1 MANDTTKRI
10 TAKMILDSTGYNSSL
25 KGVNSEMKKYQ
36 SQMKLASQ
44 GIKSFGADSERL
56 KDVQQSLSK
65 QLELHS
71 KKVDIYNQAIEKSTS
86 KLNDNIKKRDRLK
99 SSLDSANKKYDET
112 VRLYGKESDEAKKA
126 KEEVDRLTGEYKKA
140 GKAVEAN
147 AKQTQNYQT
156 NLNKASTEMVKT
168 QGELRKVNDEL
179 DKSNNKWL
187 QTSKTLKKSSD
198 RLTDTGG
205 KISDVGKSITTKMS
219 VPLAGLGVVAVKTTA
234 DYNDSMSQL
243 KAVTNSSTEDM
254 GKLNKQ
260 AKAMGIQT
268 RYSAKEAA
276 DSMVGLGQAGYNT
289 NQILNTTPAVLN
301 LAQAGAIDLTQST
314 DILVSSMSQFGIAT
328 EKAGHVADVLS
339 LGANKANLGVGDL
352 GESLKY
358 CGAMANTAG
367 WSLEDVTAAISLM
380 SNYGIKGSQ
389 AGTIL
394 RGSISRLIKPSKDAA
409 ETMNQLGVKTFDS
422 TGKMKP
428 LPAILDEINKK
439 TSNLT
444 QQQKMNTLV
453 TLFGQEAVTGMNALL
468 KEGGNEVRSYS
479 KELKNADGSA
489 KKTADTMENNLGG
502 SMRSL
507 KSAMEGAAI
516 SMGTALA
523 PTIKKL
529 TEHLTELIRKFA
541 ELNPKTQETI
551 AKFGMFVVA
560 AGPAIITAGKLTTGL
575 GSITRGFSKLIGFLG
590 KTTIATKGATA
601 AAKGASVATG
611 VASKGVKATGLA
623 VKAGTALLNPW
634 TIGIGAAAVGIV
646 ALHKHLSKECVPSVD
661 LFNSKVKTTTQ
672 TTDAYGNKID
682 VASTKTVKFADST
695 KKAVGGFVELNNGAK
710 KNLTDLYV
718 NSTKITDKTAKEL
731 TDKYKQMGEQIKAG
745 EDAKYKERLASYK
758 TFLSNNKTMSDKEK
772 AATLKSMED
781 SHNKEKA
788 EVDKYVEQIQSI
800 LEKASK
806 EKRALTKEEQEKIN
820 EIQEKMKTEGVKK
833 LSKTEE
839 ESKTILGRMKD
850 YGTRIT
856 AEQASEE
863 IKNAEKQRK
872 GTVDKANQQ
881 YNQTVATIKKMRD
894 EDKTITK
901 DQADKMIAEAERQKK
916 GSIDKAKQQKDGV
929 VEQIKKMDSNSLQDI
944 DITDGHIMTKW
955 DKLRNWFKNNPITR
969 WIKTKTNDSDASAG
983 GNWTGTNYWQGG
995 LTYLH
1000 DAPGRS
1006 TNYELYDLPR
1016 GTRIYNHDASADLV
1030 TKTAESVAT
1039 KVAEGVLGRFNG
1051 TNGGINVTQNIYSP
1065 APTPSEIARQSK
1077 NNLRELALQL

>member
-1 MANDTTKRI
+1 
-10 TAKMILDSTGYNSSL
+10 
-25 KGVNSEMKKYQ
+25 V
-36 SQMKLASQ
+36 
-44 GIKSFGADSERL
+44 
-56 KDVQQSLSK
+56 
-65 QLELHS
+65 
-71 KKVDIYNQAIEKSTS
+71 
-86 KLNDNIKKRDRLK
+86 
-99 SSLDSANKKYDET
+99 
-112 VRLYGKESDEAKKA
+112 YGKESDEAKKA
-126 KEEVDRLTGEYKKA
+126 KDEVDKLTEEHKKSE
-140 GKAVEAN
+140 KAVEAN

-156 NLNKASTEMVKT
+156 NLNKASAEMVKT
-168 QGELRKVNDEL
+168 QGELRKVNGEL

-187 QTSKTLKKSSD
+187 QTSETLKKSSD

-205 KISDVGKSITTKMS
+205 KITDVGKSITTKMS

-254 GKLNKQ
+254 EKLNKQ

-289 NQILNTTPAVLN
+289 NEILNTTPAVLN

-394 RGSISRLIKPSKDAA
+394 RGSISRLIKPSEDAA
-409 ETMNQLGVKTFDS
+409 ETMSQLGIKAFDS

-439 TSNLT
+439 TANLT

-468 KEGGNEVRSYS
+468 KEGGNSLRSYS

-489 KKTADTMENNLGG
+489 KKTAGTMEDNLGG

-516 SMGTALA
+516 SMGTALT

-529 TEHLTELIRKFA
+529 TEHLTELTRKFA
-541 ELNPKTQETI
+541 ELSPKTQETI
-551 AKFGMFVVA
+551 AKLGMFVVA
-560 AGPAIITAGKLTTGL
+560 VGPAIIITGELTTGL
-575 GSITRGFSKLIGFLG
+575 GSITKGLSKFIGFLG
-590 KTTIATKGATA
+590 KTAIATKGATA

-634 TIGIGAAAVGIV
+634 TIGIAAAGAGIV
-646 ALHKHLSKECVPSVD
+646 ALHKHLSKEAVPSVD

-718 NSTKITDKTAKEL
+718 NSTKITDKTAKTL
-731 TDKYKQMGEQIKAG
+731 TDKYKQMGDQIKAG
-745 EDAKYKERLASYK
+745 EDAKYKERLASFK
-758 TFLSNNKTMSDKEK
+758 AFLGNNKTMSDKDK
-772 AATLKSMED
+772 ADSLKSMED
-781 SHNKEKA
+781 AHNKEKA
-788 EVDKYVEQIQSI
+788 EVDKYVKQIQTI
-800 LEKASK
+800 ANKASK
-806 EKRALTKEEQEKIN
+806 EGRALTKEDQEQIN
-820 EIQEKMKTEGVKK
+820 AIQEKMKTEGVKK

-839 ESKTILGRMKD
+839 ESKIILGRMKEYD
-850 YGTRIT
+850 KRIT
-856 AEQASEE
+856 AEQASEV

-916 GSIDKAKQQKDGV
+916 RSIDKAEQQKDGV
-929 VEQIKKMDSNSLQDI
+929 VGQIKEMDSNSLQDI
-944 DITDGHIMTKW
+944 DITDGRIMTKW
-955 DKLRNWFKNNPITR
+955 DKLRNWFKDNPITR
-969 WIKTKTNDSDASAG
+969 WIKTKTSNSDASAG

-1000 DAPGRS
+1000 DAPGRNS
-1006 TNYELYDLPR
+1006 NYELYDLPR

-1030 TKTAESVAT
+1030 MQTAEQVAT
-1039 KVAEGVLGRFNG
+1039 KVAGNMLNKSNSKGKIEV
-1051 TNGGINVTQNIYSP
+1051 IQHIYCP
-1065 APTPSEIARQSK
+1065 VPTPSELARQSK
-1077 NNLRELALQL
+1077 NNLKELGLQW

>member
-10 TAKMILDSTGYNSSL
+10 TAKMVLDSTGFNSSL
-25 KGVNSEMKKYQ
+25 KGVNSELRNTQ
-36 SQMKLASQ
+36 SQLKLANT
-44 GIKSFGADSERL
+44 GIQAYGRSSERL
-56 KDVQQSLSK
+56 KDVQEALTK
-65 QLELHS
+65 QVELHS
-71 KKVDIYNQAIEKSTS
+71 KKVDLYKQSIEKTNV
-86 KLNDNIKKRDRLK
+86 KMQENIKTRDRLK
-99 SSLDSANKKYDET
+99 KSLDEANKKYDET
-112 VRLYGKESDEAKKA
+112 IRLYGKESDEAKKA
-126 KEEVDRLTGEYKKA
+126 KEEVDRLTGEYNKA

-156 NLNKASTEMVKT
+156 NLNKASAEMVKT
-168 QGELRKVNDEL
+168 QGELRKVNGEL

-187 QTSKTLKKSSD
+187 QTSETLKKSSD

-205 KISDVGKSITTKMS
+205 KITDVGKSITTKMS

-234 DYNDSMSQL
+234 DYDDSMSQL
-243 KAVTNSSTEDM
+243 KAVTNSSAGDM
-254 GKLNKQ
+254 EKLNKQ

-289 NQILNTTPAVLN
+289 NEILNTTPAVLN

-394 RGSISRLIKPSKDAA
+394 RGSISRLIKPSEDAA
-409 ETMNQLGVKTFDS
+409 ETMSQLGIKTFDS

-439 TSNLT
+439 TANLT

-468 KEGGNEVRSYS
+468 KEGGNSVRSYS

-489 KKTADTMENNLGG
+489 KKTADTMEDNLGG

-516 SMGTALA
+516 SMGTALT

-529 TEHLTELIRKFA
+529 TEHLTELTRKFA
-541 ELNPKTQETI
+541 ELSPKTQETI

-560 AGPAIITAGKLTTGL
+560 AGPAIIMTGELITGL
-575 GSITRGFSKLIGFLG
+575 GSITKGLSKFIGFLG
-590 KTTIATKGATA
+590 KTAIATKGATA

-611 VASKGVKATGLA
+611 VASKGVKAAGLA

-646 ALHKHLSKECVPSVD
+646 ALHKHLSKEAVPSVD

-682 VASTKTVKFADST
+682 VASTKTVNFADST

-788 EVDKYVEQIQSI
+788 EVDKYVKQIQTI
-800 LEKASK
+800 ANKASK
-806 EKRALTKEEQEKIN
+806 EGRALTKEDQEQIN
-820 EIQEKMKTEGVKK
+820 AIQEKMKTEGITK

-839 ESKTILGRMKD
+839 ESKIILGRMKEYD
-850 YGTRIT
+850 KRIT
-856 AEQASEE
+856 AEQASEV

-881 YNQTVATIKKMRD
+881 YNQTVEQIKKMRD

-916 GSIDKAKQQKDGV
+916 RSIDKAEQQKDGV
-929 VEQIKKMDSNSLQDI
+929 VGQIKEMDSNSLQDI

-955 DKLRNWFKNNPITR
+955 DRLRNWFKDNPITR
-969 WIKTKTNDSDASAG
+969 WIKTKTNNSGASAG
-983 GNWTGTNYWQGG
+983 ENWTGTNYWQGG

-1000 DAPGRS
+1000 DAPGRNS
-1006 TNYELYDLPR
+1006 NYELYDLPR

-1030 TKTAESVAT
+1030 MQTAEQVAT
-1039 KVAEGVLGRFNG
+1039 KVAGNMLNKSNSKGKIEV
-1051 TNGGINVTQNIYSP
+1051 IQHIYCP
-1065 APTPSEIARQSK
+1065 VPTPSELARQSK
-1077 NNLRELALQL
+1077 NNLKELGLQW

>member
-10 TAKMILDSTGYNSSL
+10 TAKMILDSTSFNSSL
-25 KGVNSEMKKYQ
+25 KGVNSELRNTQ
-36 SQMKLASQ
+36 SQLKLANT
-44 GIKSFGADSERL
+44 GIQTYGRSSERL
-56 KDVQQSLSK
+56 KDVQESLTK
-65 QLELHS
+65 QLELQS
-71 KKVDIYNQAIEKSTS
+71 KKVDIYKQSIEKTDT
-86 KLNDNIKKRDRLK
+86 KMQENIKTRDKLK
-99 SSLDSANKKYDET
+99 KSLDEANKKYDEA
-112 VRLYGKESDEAKKA
+112 VRLYGKESTEAKKA
-126 KEEVDRLTGEYKKA
+126 KEEVDRLSGEHKKA
-140 GKAVEAN
+140 EKAVEAN

-156 NLNKASTEMVKT
+156 NLNKASAEMVKT
-168 QGELRKVNDEL
+168 QGELRKVNGEL

-187 QTSKTLKKSSD
+187 QTSETLKKSSD
-198 RLTDTGG
+198 RLTDTGEKITKTG
-205 KISDVGKSITTKMS
+205 KTITTKMS
-219 VPLAGLGVVAVKTTA
+219 VPLAGLGVVALKTTA
-234 DYNDSMSQL
+234 DYDDSMSQL
-243 KAVTNSSTEDM
+243 QAVTNSSSEDM
-254 GKLNKQ
+254 GKLNKK
-260 AKAMGIQT
+260 AKEMGIQT

-276 DSMVGLGQAGYNT
+276 DSMVGLGQSGYNT

-367 WSLEDVTAAISLM
+367 WSLEDVTAAIGLM
-380 SNYGIKGSQ
+380 SDYGIKGSQ

-409 ETMNQLGVKTFDS
+409 DTMNQLGIKTFDS

-439 TSNLT
+439 TANLT

-468 KEGGNEVRSYS
+468 KEGGNSLRSYS

-489 KKTADTMENNLGG
+489 KKTADTMEDNLGG

-516 SMGTALA
+516 SMGTALT

-529 TEHLTELIRKFA
+529 TEHITELTRKFA

-560 AGPAIITAGKLTTGL
+560 AGPAIIMAGKLTTGL
-575 GSITRGFSKLIGFLG
+575 GSIAGGLSKLTGFLG
-590 KTTIATKGATA
+590 KTAIATKGATA
-601 AAKGASVATG
+601 AAKGASVAAGAAAKGFSAMG
-611 VASKGVKATGLA
+611 VATKI
-623 VKAGTALLNPW
+623 GTALLNPW
-634 TIGIGAAAVGIV
+634 TIGIAAAGAGAV

-672 TTDAYGNKID
+672 TTDAYGNKMD
-682 VASTKTVKFADST
+682 VASTKTVNFTDST

-718 NSTKITDKTAKEL
+718 NSTTITDKTASEM

-745 EDAKYKERLASYK
+745 EDQKYKERLADYK
-758 TFLSNNKTMSDKEK
+758 TFLNNNKTMSDKEK
-772 AATLKSMED
+772 ADALKSMED

-788 EVDKYVEQIQSI
+788 ETDGYVNQIQEI
-800 LEKASK
+800 LTKASK
-806 EKRALTKEEQEKIN
+806 EKRSLTKDEQQQIN
-820 EIQEKMKTEGVKK
+820 GIQEKMKTQGIKT
-833 LSKTEE
+833 LSSSEE
-839 ESKTILGRMKD
+839 ESNAILSRMKQYD
-850 YGTRIT
+850 IRIT
-856 AEQASEE
+856 AEQASGI
-863 IKNAEKQRK
+863 IKNAEKQRQ
-872 GTVDKANQQ
+872 GSVNKANQQ
-881 YNQTVATIKKMRD
+881 YNQTVAAIERMRD

-916 GSIDKAKQQKDGV
+916 ESIDKAEQQKDGV
-929 VEQIKKMDSNSLQDI
+929 VKQIKEMDSNSLQDI
-944 DITDGHIMTKW
+944 DTTDGHIMTKW
-955 DKLRNWFKNNPITR
+955 DKLKNWFKDNPITR
-969 WIKTKTNDSDASAG
+969 WIKTKTNDSNASAG
-983 GNWTGTNYWQGG
+983 KNWTGTNYWQGG

-1000 DAPGRS
+1000 DMPGRN
-1006 TNYELYDLPR
+1006 TNYELYDLPK
-1016 GTRIYNHDASADLV
+1016 GTRIYNHDASEDLV
-1030 TKTAESVAT
+1030 TRTAEQVAT
-1039 KVAEGVLGRFNG
+1039 KVANSVLESFKAPNG
-1051 TNGGINVTQNIYSP
+1051 NITINMYSP
-1065 APTPSEIARQSK
+1065 KPLSEAEAARQFGKVQKKLS
-1077 NNLRELALQL
+1077 LGIV

>member
-1 MANDTTKRI
+1 VQ
-10 TAKMILDSTGYNSSL
+10 GY
-25 KGVNSEMKKYQ
+25 E
-36 SQMKLASQ
+36 
-44 GIKSFGADSERL
+44 
-56 KDVQQSLSK
+56 
-65 QLELHS
+65 
-71 KKVDIYNQAIEKSTS
+71 
-86 KLNDNIKKRDRLK
+86 
-99 SSLDSANKKYDET
+99 
-112 VRLYGKESDEAKKA
+112 
-126 KEEVDRLTGEYKKA
+126 
-140 GKAVEAN
+140 
-147 AKQTQNYQT
+147 T
-156 NLNKASTEMVKT
+156 NLNKANTEMVKT
-168 QGELRKVNDEL
+168 QGELRKVNGEL
-179 DKSNNKWL
+179 DKSNNKWVQASEKL
-187 QTSKTLKKSSD
+187 GEHSKKLK
-198 RLTDTGG
+198 DTGE
-205 KISDVGKSITTKMS
+205 KITDVGKSLTTKVS
-219 VPLAGLGVVAVKTTA
+219 VPLAGLGAIALKTTA
-234 DYNDSMSQL
+234 DYDDSISQL
-243 KAVTNSSTEDM
+243 KAITNSSAEDM
-254 GKLNKQ
+254 EKLNSK
-260 AKAMGIQT
+260 AKEMGIQT

-314 DILVSSMSQFGIAT
+314 DVLVSSMSQFGIKT

-352 GESLKY
+352 AESLKY
-358 CGAMANTAG
+358 AGAMANTAG
-367 WSLEDVTAAISLM
+367 WSIEDTTAAIGIM

-389 AGTIL
+389 SGTVL
-394 RGSISRLIKPSKDAA
+394 RGAISRLVKPSEDAA
-409 ETMNQLGVKTFDS
+409 EAMKNLGIKVFD
-422 TGKMKP
+422 TNGKMKS
-428 LPAILDEINKK
+428 LPQILDEVKK
-439 TSNLT
+439 GTSKLT
-444 QQQKMNTLV
+444 EEQKMNALV
-453 TLFGQEAVTGMNALL
+453 TIFGQEAVSGMNALMN
-468 KEGGNEVRSYS
+468 EGGDSLRKYS
-479 KELKNADGSA
+479 KELVNADGSA
-489 KKTADTMENNLGG
+489 KKAATTMEDNLGG

-529 TEHLTELIRKFA
+529 TEHLTELTRKFA
-541 ELNPKTQETI
+541 GLNPKTQETI

-560 AGPAIITAGKLTTGL
+560 AGPAVIMAGKLTTGL
-575 GSITRGFSKLIGFLG
+575 GSITRGLSKFIGFLG

-611 VASKGVKATGLA
+611 VASKGVKAIGLA

-646 ALHKHLSKECVPSVD
+646 ALHKHLSKEAVPSVD

-682 VASTKTVKFADST
+682 VVSTKTVNFADST

-718 NSTKITDKTAKEL
+718 NSTKITDKTVKEL

-758 TFLSNNKTMSDKEK
+758 TFLSNNKAMSDKEK

-788 EVDKYVEQIQSI
+788 QTDKYVKQIQEI
-800 LEKASK
+800 LTKASK
-806 EKRALTKEEQEKIN
+806 EKRALTKEEQEQIN
-820 EIQEKMKTEGVKK
+820 TIQEKMKTEGINK

-850 YGTRIT
+850 YDKRIT
-856 AEQASEE
+856 AEQASEV

-929 VEQIKKMDSNSLQDI
+929 VEQIKKMDSSSLQDI

-969 WIKTKTNDSDASAG
+969 WIKTKTNDSNASAG
-983 GNWTGTNYWQGG
+983 KNWTGTNYWQGG